1 MAPLC
6 SQSLRVIADPHFFH
20 ILHLSTVR
28 GRIRQRETRV
38 QVSQSP
44 PLTSLDWRDMETS
57 LLKQYTSPFLWQS
70 STSIHIR
77 QSMQNTQV
85 CNHGCR
91 PTEVQLVPLFV
102 GSIPP
107 ILLKHAMYRLELHEL
122 HSHTWWSV
130 YTLPQQGELLQANTQ
145 ALVNSAVRILHN

>member
-1 MAPLC
+1 MHSYSAMAPLC
-6 SQSLRVIADPHFFH
+6 SQSLRVANCWSSFFH

-77 QSMQNTQV
+77 QSMHNTQV

-91 PTEVQLVPLFV
+91 PTEEQLVPCW
-102 GSIPP
+102 
-107 ILLKHAMYRLELHEL
+107 LLYSQALSLQYHWNMPLYRLDLHEL
-122 HSHTWWSV
+122 
-130 YTLPQQGELLQANTQ
+130 QLQFTVPDTKQ
-145 ALVNSAVRILHN
+145 VVWQFPVEAL